1 MKKLFLMCRSGRP
14 GKSPAPRRRSDP
26 RRQPAGP
33 EVAGAPSPENED
45 AGPDMRDAL
54 LAELEYYLSDKML
67 PHIKTDKHG
76 LIPLSS
82 LVALSS
88 VRRLC
93 QDEEIIREVIRSSG
107 MIQLSADGAGTF
119 PPHLAPGLAHAYR
132 NGQRSSQDGSR
143 WSPEGMRRRTSRP
156 QGAGWAG
163 ACSGRSGRARL
174 AASNPRHRP

>member
-1 MKKLFLMCRSGRP
+1 M
-14 GKSPAPRRRSDP
+14 
-26 RRQPAGP
+26 
-33 EVAGAPSPENED
+33 AGAPSPENED

-119 PPHLAPGLAHAYR
+119 PPHLARPALRMPTATA
-132 NGQRSSQDGSR
+132 SA
-143 WSPEGMRRRTSRP
+143 RRKTDP
-156 QGAGWAG
+156 AGDPRGCAG
-163 ACSGRSGRARL
+163 ARVGRKAPVGPVLAPDAAGALDWRQAIRGIDHDVFTRL
-174 AASNPRHRP
+174 IESVRSRH